1 MPAVIMLPF
10 LAQEKT
16 LVFLRKENAALSTE
30 SELIMRRISLLELA
44 EGLQNVS
51 HACRLMHVSR
61 DTFYRVKRAYE
72 EGGIEALRDK
82 SRRKTNMANRVAPEV
97 EQAVL
102 AFSLEHPTYG
112 QVRVSDELR
121 RREVWVSPGGVR
133 CIWLHAQSGER
144 SEAAAAAGG
153 EG

>member
-1 MPAVIMLPF
+1 M
-10 LAQEKT
+10 T
-16 LVFLRKENAALSTE
+16 TE
-30 SELIMRRISLLELA
+30 SKLIMRKISLLELA
-44 EGLQNVS
+44 EDLQNVS
-51 HACRLMHVSR
+51 HACRIMRVSR

-72 EGGIEALRDK
+72 EGGIEALREK
-82 SRRKTNMANRVAPEV
+82 SRRKPNMANRVAREV
-97 EQAVL
+97 GQAVL

-133 CIWLHAQSGER
+133 CIWLQAWAGEC

-153 EG
+153 EGKRRGPGADRGAG